1 MTTTLIFP
9 AALNLATSTTQ
20 IVAQR
25 FSTSWPWYIIR
36 GAGFIAAGLV
46 VLLMLSGIL
55 QVTGFIYRFIE
66 PITAWAIHKALAI
79 ALCVS
84 IAMHIGFLLID
95 NYVRFSP
102 VQLLVPLE
110 SHYNNG
116 TAFLGV
122 ALGSLSVSLGILAM
136 YGIAI
141 IVASSLGWIDT
152 KKRAWKS
159 LHYLSYVVA
168 IFIFLHALYT
178 GSDLKYGVFRLA
190 WIGLGA
196 VVILGILS
204 RLWRAGTT
212 RPKRL
217 TPGSTDDGAA
227 SH

>member
-1 MTTTLIFP
+1 MTTVLIFP
-9 AALNLATSTTQ
+9 TALNLATSTTQ

-36 GAGFIAAGLV
+36 GAGFIAAGLI

-55 QVTGFIYRFIE
+55 QVTGLIYRFIE

-84 IAMHIGFLLID
+84 IAVHIGFLLID
-95 NYVRFSP
+95 SYVRFSL

-110 SHYNNG
+110 SRYNNG
-116 TAFLGV
+116 TTFLGV

-136 YGIAI
+136 YGIAV

-159 LHYLSYVVA
+159 LHYLSYAVA
-168 IFIFLHALYT
+168 VFVFLHALYT

-196 VVILGILS
+196 VVVLGILS

-212 RPKRL
+212 QPKRPQAGEEPDRQA
-217 TPGSTDDGAA
+217 T
-227 SH
+227 H

>member
-1 MTTTLIFP
+1 MTAVLIFP

-36 GAGFIAAGLV
+36 GAGFIAAGLI

-55 QVTGFIYRFIE
+55 QVTGLIYRFIE

-79 ALCVS
+79 ALCIS
-84 IAMHIGFLLID
+84 IAVHIGFLLID
-95 NYVRFSP
+95 NYVRFSL
-102 VQLLVPLE
+102 VQLFVPLE

-116 TAFLGV
+116 TTFLGV

-136 YGIAI
+136 YGIAV

-159 LHYLSYVVA
+159 LHYLSYAVA
-168 IFIFLHALYT
+168 IFVFLHALYT

-196 VVILGILS
+196 MVVLGILS

-212 RPKRL
+212 RPKRPSAGEEPDRQA
-217 TPGSTDDGAA
+217 T
-227 SH
+227 H